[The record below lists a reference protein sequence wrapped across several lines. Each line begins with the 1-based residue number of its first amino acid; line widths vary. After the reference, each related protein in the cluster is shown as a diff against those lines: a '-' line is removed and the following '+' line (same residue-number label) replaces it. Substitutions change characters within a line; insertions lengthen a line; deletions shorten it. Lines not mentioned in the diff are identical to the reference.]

1 MATHL
6 VHVTTVPESLYFV
19 SGQVGFMKANG
30 LHVSGISSPGP
41 YLDRFGAEE
50 SIDTI
55 PAEMPRRITPIK
67 DIGALV
73 TIWKHLRRLRPDIVH
88 AHTPKGGLLGMLAA
102 WLARVPVRIYH
113 MHGLPYL
120 TAVGWKRQLLMWS
133 EFVACRMSNRVL
145 CVSRSVRTVA
155 VEAGL
160 CDPDKIVVLLEGSCN
175 GVDANARFNPDRLD
189 GQVRLQVREQYGIPQ
204 DAMVIGF
211 VGRLVKAKGIVELSE
226 AWANIRDQYPATHLL
241 LVGPVE
247 TGDPVPPE
255 VLRRLHEDPRAH
267 LIGEEWDVPPL
278 YRAMD
283 LLVLPTYREGFP
295 IVLLEAAAM
304 RLPIVATQVPGCVD
318 AVRDGETGTLVPAQN
333 SDQLAVA
340 IARYLEDRV
349 LGRMHGLAARNR
361 VLREFSEHAMWK
373 AVYEEYQRLLEAQGL
388 RVSTLGLASS
398 NQPATSSCSSGTK
411 LDGQGNVAQG

>member
-1 MATHL
+1 MAIHL

-30 LHVSGISSPGP
+30 FHVSGISSPGP

-50 SIDTI
+50 GIDTI
-55 PAEMPRRITPIK
+55 AAEMPRRITPFK

-120 TAVGWKRQLLMWS
+120 TAVGWKRRLLMWS
-133 EFVACRMSNRVL
+133 ESVACRMSNRVL

-155 VEAGL
+155 VEAGF
-160 CDPDKIVVLLEGSCN
+160 CQPEKILVLLEGSCN
-175 GVDANARFNPDRLD
+175 GVDANVRFNPDRLD
-189 GQVRLQVREQYGIPQ
+189 GRVRLQVREQYGIPEN
-204 DAMVIGF
+204 ATVIGF

-226 AWANIRDQYPATHLL
+226 AWTNIRDQFPAAHLL

-247 TGDPVPPE
+247 TGDPVPTE
-255 VLRRLHEDPRAH
+255 VMHRLREDSRAH

-318 AVRDGETGTLVPAQN
+318 AVRDCETGTLVPAQN
-333 SDQLAVA
+333 SDRLAGA
-340 IARYLEDRV
+340 IARYLEDPP

-361 VLREFSEHAMWK
+361 VLREFSEHAMWA
-373 AVYEEYQRLLEAQGL
+373 AVYEEYQRLLLEQGL
-388 RVSTLGLASS
+388 RPSALGMASFE
-398 NQPATSSCSSGTK
+398 QRPTSSRSGGNK
-411 LDGQGNVAQG
+411 FGNSGNVAQG